1 MYKQLSDMYIY
12 DIHKYTLTRATGLFS
27 FALGEHLRVIWKI
40 CILIHIQ
47 VVYFNFEIKSNLWSQ
62 QKLFYQNT

>member
-27 FALGEHLRVIWKI
+27 FTLGEHLGVIWKI
-40 CILIHIQ
+40 CTLIHIE